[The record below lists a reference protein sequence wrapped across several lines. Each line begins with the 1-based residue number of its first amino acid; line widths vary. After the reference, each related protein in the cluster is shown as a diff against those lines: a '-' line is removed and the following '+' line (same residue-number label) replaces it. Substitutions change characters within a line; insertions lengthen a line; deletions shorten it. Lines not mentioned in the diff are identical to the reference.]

1 MPSLTG
7 QIWRLPLPASSVHS
21 VDLVTHLVT
30 SDKTRAQY
38 LGADKAPIHLLHGV
52 APVEHPDRPGQPL
65 VLRTPMAIM
74 SLSVNGDGL
83 EVRERHVRICLLVY
97 VLEFA
102 EWRRFEV
109 EFHLVLD
116 EPTN

>member
-1 MPSLTG
+1 
-7 QIWRLPLPASSVHS
+7 
-21 VDLVTHLVT
+21 
-30 SDKTRAQY
+30 RAQY

-52 APVEHPDRPGQPL
+52 APVEHTDRPGQPL

-116 EPTN
+116 EPTNDLGVALYAGELLADLTSRVELPLR